1 MKNKLKITSTVR
13 YGSYSLIVMAV
24 VLAIL
29 IFINLA
35 VGALPSTVT
44 SITDKDS
51 EIYSISDTSKEYMKK
66 LDQKVT
72 VYVVSVEGSSTEH
85 HLMINE
91 YVKKYCALSDN
102 VTVKYVD
109 PVLRPGFMAEYNKD
123 GALTEDELSPDYT
136 HIVVESDKR
145 SKIIPYTDIFTYAL
159 SGDDLT
165 AFYYTYGYVPYSF
178 NIENCL
184 ISAID
189 YVTVELLP
197 TIYYTTGHG
206 ETTLDDGFTT
216 FAKLDNI
223 AIKSIDLSKV
233 DAVHE
238 DAHAI
243 IIYSPKNDFSEI
255 EISRLKEFSERG
267 GNIILA
273 TDYNV
278 SLSDR
283 IFENLYTFTS
293 EHYGL
298 SYIDALVFEG
308 DTSKIYGYNEYIL
321 ATMTSSA
328 PELIKAEAGYALF
341 TYAHAIEVSSELPE
355 GVTVKTM
362 FTTTSKGY
370 AKADFGK
377 DSVREKEEGDLE
389 GAFNLGLTSD
399 RGDSTLWWFASTDAL
414 NTSMNPYI
422 VIYALAES
430 VEKESAVSA
439 AAVVIT
445 HDMLEIS
452 DQAADLWSWILIGI
466 IPGAILAY
474 GIYIRYRRSRR

>member
-66 LDQKVT
+66 LDEKVT

-102 VTVKYVD
+102 VTVKYID

-123 GALTEDELSPDYT
+123 GALTEEQLSPDYT

-145 SKIIPYTDIFTYAL
+145 SKIIPYSDIFTYAL

-165 AFYYTYGYVPYSF
+165 TFYYTYSF

-206 ETTLDDGFTT
+206 ETTLDDGF
-216 FAKLDNI
+216 FNLVKIENI
-223 AIKSIDLSKV
+223 DIKALDLSKTEDV
-233 DAVHE
+233 PE

-243 IIYSPKNDFSEI
+243 IIYAPKNDFSEI
-255 EISRLKEFSERG
+255 EIGRLKEFSERG
-267 GNIILA
+267 GNIILS
-273 TDYNV
+273 TDYNI

-283 IFENLYTFTS
+283 VFENLYAFTS
-293 EHYGL
+293 EHFGVN
-298 SYIDALVFEG
+298 YIDALVFEG
-308 DTSKIYGYNEYIL
+308 DTSKIYRYNEYIF
-321 ATMTSSA
+321 ATMTA
-328 PELIKAEAGYALF
+328 NTPTLIKEEVGYALF
-341 TYAHAIEVSSELPE
+341 TYSHAISIADELPE
-355 GVTVKTM
+355 GVTVKPM

-370 AKADFGK
+370 AKVDFGK
-377 DSVREKEEGDLE
+377 DSLRDKQEGDLE
-389 GAFNLGLTSD
+389 GAFNLGLTSN

-414 NTSMNPYI
+414 NTKINPHI
-422 VIYALAES
+422 ASCTNSES
-430 VEKESAVSA
+430 VEKENAVSA
-439 AAVVIT
+439 AAVVIE

-452 DQAADLWSWILIGI
+452 DQAADLWSWIFIGI

-474 GIYIRYRRSRR
+474 GIYVRYRRTRR

>member
-1 MKNKLKITSTVR
+1 MKNKLKITSAVR
-13 YGSYSLIVMAV
+13 YGGYSLIVMAA

-51 EIYSISDTSKEYMKK
+51 EIYSISDASREYMKK
-66 LDQKVT
+66 LDEKVT
-72 VYVVSVEGSSTEH
+72 VYVVAVEGSSTEH
-85 HLMINE
+85 HLMISE
-91 YVKKYCALSDN
+91 YVQRYCALSDN
-102 VTVKYVD
+102 VTVKYID

-123 GALTEDELSPDYT
+123 GALTEDELSSDYT
-136 HIVVESDKR
+136 HIVVESDR
-145 SKIIPYTDIFTYAL
+145 RAKIIPYSDIFTYAL

-165 AFYYTYGYVPYSF
+165 AFYYTYGYIPYSF

-206 ETTLDDGFTT
+206 ETALDDGFAA

-223 AIKSIDLSKV
+223 GLNAIDLSKTE
-233 DAVHE
+233 ALPE
-238 DAHAI
+238 DAHAL
-243 IIYSPKNDFSEI
+243 IIYAPKSDFSQSEI
-255 EISRLKEFSERG
+255 GKLKDYAERG
-267 GNIILA
+267 GNIILS
-273 TDYNV
+273 TEYNI

-283 IFENLYTFTS
+283 VFENLYAFTS
-293 EHYGL
+293 EHFGVN
-298 SYIDALVFEG
+298 YIDALVFEG

-321 ATMTSSA
+321 ATMTSNV
-328 PELIKAEAGYALF
+328 PELIKTNAGYALF
-341 TYAHAIEVSSELPE
+341 TYAHAIEIASELPE

-370 AKADFGK
+370 AKVDFGK
-377 DSVREKEEGDLE
+377 DSVRDKQDGDLE
-389 GAFNLGLTSD
+389 GAFNLGVTATRAS
-399 RGDSTLWWFASTDAL
+399 STLWWFSSTDAI

-422 VIYALAES
+422 AIYALSES
-430 VEKESAVSA
+430 VEKENAVSA

-445 HDMLEIS
+445 HDRLEIS
-452 DQAADLWSWILIGI
+452 DQAANLWSWILIGI
-466 IPGAILAY
+466 IPGAVLAY
-474 GIYIRYRRSRR
+474 GIYVRYRRTRR

>member
-1 MKNKLKITSTVR
+1 MKNKLKITSAVR
-13 YGSYSLIVMAV
+13 YGGFSLIVMAL

-66 LDQKVT
+66 LDEKVT

-102 VTVKYVD
+102 VTVKYID

-123 GALTEDELSPDYT
+123 GALTEEQLSPDYT

-145 SKIIPYTDIFTYAL
+145 SKIIPYSDIFTYAL

-165 AFYYTYGYVPYSF
+165 AFYYTYGYIPYSF

-206 ETTLDDGFTT
+206 ETTLDDGFAA

-233 DAVHE
+233 ETVPE

-243 IIYSPKNDFSEI
+243 IIYSPKSDFSTLEVG
-255 EISRLKEFSERG
+255 RLKEFSERG

-273 TDYNV
+273 TEYNI

-283 IFENLYTFTS
+283 VFENLYAFTS
-293 EHYGL
+293 EQFGL
-298 SYIDALVFEG
+298 NYVDALVFEG

-321 ATMTSSA
+321 ATMTVNTPA
-328 PELIKAEAGYALF
+328 FIKEKAGYALF
-341 TYAHAIEVSSELPE
+341 TYSHAISIADKLPE
-355 GVTVKTM
+355 GVTVKAM
-362 FTTTSKGY
+362 FTTTNKGY
-370 AKADFGK
+370 AKVDFGK
-377 DSVREKEEGDLE
+377 DSLRDKEEGDLE
-389 GAFNLGLTSD
+389 GVFNLGLASTK
-399 RGDSTLWWFASTDAL
+399 GDSTLWWFASTDAL

-422 VIYALAES
+422 AIYTLSES
-430 VEKESAVSA
+430 VEKENAVSA

-452 DQAADLWSWILIGI
+452 DQAVDLWSWIIIGI

-474 GIYIRYRRSRR
+474 GIYIRYRRSKR